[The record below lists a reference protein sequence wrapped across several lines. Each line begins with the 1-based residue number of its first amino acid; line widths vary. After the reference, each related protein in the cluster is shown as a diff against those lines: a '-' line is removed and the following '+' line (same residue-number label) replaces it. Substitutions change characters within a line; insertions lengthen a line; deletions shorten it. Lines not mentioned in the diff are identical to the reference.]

1 MDQFPPYL
9 GPDGARR
16 MNRGIVLEDLDGK
29 SVLIAGGAGGLGSAQ
44 ARLFHSCGAK
54 VMIADKDGKR
64 CQEVAAELGERTGTF
79 AFDVTD
85 ESGWVA
91 VVAHTTRTFGGVDVL
106 VNTFG
111 ISPTNDMASLSLDDY
126 ETVIKVNQTGV
137 FLGMKSVVP
146 AMRERGKG
154 SIVNISSGAGISP
167 RPKLFAYSASKAAVI
182 IMTKAAAMELGR
194 DNIRVNCACPGGFDT
209 GLRAATAQAWKDS
222 GVSVAARNAYQ
233 NLPIPRLGAPEE
245 MANLI
250 AFLASDASSYCTGA
264 VFGAD
269 GGALAG
275 RP

>member
-1 MDQFPPYL
+1 
-9 GPDGARR
+9 
-16 MNRGIVLEDLDGK
+16 MNRGTVLEDLDGK

-54 VMIADKDGKR
+54 VMIADKNGKM
-64 CQEVAAELGERTGTF
+64 CQEVAAELGERTGIF

-85 ESGWVA
+85 ESGWGA
-91 VVAHTTRTFGGVDVL
+91 AVAHTTRTFGGVDVL

-222 GVSVAARNAYQ
+222 GVSAAARNAYQ